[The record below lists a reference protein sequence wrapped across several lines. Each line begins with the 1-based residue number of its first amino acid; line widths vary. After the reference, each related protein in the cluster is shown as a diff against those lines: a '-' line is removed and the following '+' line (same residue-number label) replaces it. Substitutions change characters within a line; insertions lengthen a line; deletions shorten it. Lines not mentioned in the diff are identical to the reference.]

1 MLIRNLKVSGVLSF
15 GAKGIDLPLRPLNVL
30 IGANGSGK
38 SNFIE
43 ILNLLRHMPTRLD
56 SPIMTSG
63 GMSEWRHGGGGL
75 LPLGPPLM
83 KIEATLERKT
93 KQLMGLHH
101 SIVIAPNG
109 DNLSV
114 DDETIENDRPTD
126 GESEPR
132 WFYRMNGGSGIV
144 HEYGPEI
151 KYDEAGILDN
161 FRIIDD
167 ARLDSR
173 ASILSQIRDPG
184 RSTVFDHLQESYSS
198 IHIYREW
205 CFGPGTVVR
214 SAPPAD
220 SPIDR
225 VGRGGENLAAVI
237 ASMNSARKNEYLA
250 VLQSLYDNILGIRVA
265 PGPGGGLKLYIEENN
280 STEISA
286 TRLSDGTLRFMFL
299 LAILLDPTPPR
310 MIVIEE
316 PELGLHPDVIPKIA
330 ELLVDASKRTQLVVT
345 THSRMMIDA
354 LGGDPESV
362 VVCSKENG
370 ETQMQRLCASD
381 LDDWLEKY
389 SLGDLWSRGEIGG
402 NRW

>member
-1 MLIRNLKVSGVLSF
+1 
-15 GAKGIDLPLRPLNVL
+15 
-30 IGANGSGK
+30 
-38 SNFIE
+38 
-43 ILNLLRHMPTRLD
+43 MPTRLD

-63 GMSEWRHGGGGL
+63 GISEWLHGCGGL
-75 LPLGPPLM
+75 LPLGPPLV

-93 KQLMGLHH
+93 KQLMGLRH
-101 SIVIAPNG
+101 SIVIATNG

-114 DDETIENDRPTD
+114 DDETIENDRPID

-144 HEYGPEI
+144 HEYGPKI

-161 FRIIDD
+161 LRIIDD

-225 VGRGGENLAAVI
+225 VGRGGGENLAAVI

-250 VLQSLYDNILGIRVA
+250 VLQSLYDNILAGNGVRVQILTECRN
-265 PGPGGGLKLYIEENN
+265 GFRRIECCDRWRKSGG
-280 STEISA
+280 
-286 TRLSDGTLRFMFL
+286 R
-299 LAILLDPTPPR
+299 
-310 MIVIEE
+310 
-316 PELGLHPDVIPKIA
+316 
-330 ELLVDASKRTQLVVT
+330 
-345 THSRMMIDA
+345 
-354 LGGDPESV
+354 
-362 VVCSKENG
+362 
-370 ETQMQRLCASD
+370 
-381 LDDWLEKY
+381 
-389 SLGDLWSRGEIGG
+389 
-402 NRW
+402 

>member
-1 MLIRNLKVSGVLSF
+1 
-15 GAKGIDLPLRPLNVL
+15 
-30 IGANGSGK
+30 
-38 SNFIE
+38 
-43 ILNLLRHMPTRLD
+43 
-56 SPIMTSG
+56 
-63 GMSEWRHGGGGL
+63 
-75 LPLGPPLM
+75 
-83 KIEATLERKT
+83 
-93 KQLMGLHH
+93 
-101 SIVIAPNG
+101 
-109 DNLSV
+109 
-114 DDETIENDRPTD
+114 
-126 GESEPR
+126 
-132 WFYRMNGGSGIV
+132 MNGGSGIV
-144 HEYGPEI
+144 HEYGPKI

-161 FRIIDD
+161 LRIIDD

-265 PGPGGGLKLYIEENN
+265 PGPGGGLKLYIEESN

-345 THSRMMIDA
+345 THSRMLIDA
-354 LGGDPESV
+354 LGDDPESV